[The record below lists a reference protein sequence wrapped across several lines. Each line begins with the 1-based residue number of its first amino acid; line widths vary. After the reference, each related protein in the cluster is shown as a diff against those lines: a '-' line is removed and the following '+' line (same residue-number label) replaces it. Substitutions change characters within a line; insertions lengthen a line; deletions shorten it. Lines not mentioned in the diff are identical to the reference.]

1 MKKLLLAMSLLVAA
15 NAEAQLWSQNFNTGI
30 PSNWIQIK
38 NDNNAPVSSYF
49 GTVLTPALTN
59 NAYANYLSATA
70 DSSLITPSY
79 FSPTGAASR
88 WIITPSFTVPAT
100 GNPMLSWY
108 DYTPTTGNDFIKIMI
123 SPTAGTTASSF
134 TTSLFNGQCTNDFTK
149 RGISLATYAGQTVR
163 LAFINENN
171 NKRYFFLD
179 DVAVENATNV
189 LDAAIEAITFPRY
202 AANNTKVSVTVSN
215 AGVQTITAVTVNY
228 KIGANAAVSQT
239 FTGLNLMPFQA
250 TTLSFT
256 TLASGISTGAL
267 TITGTIT
274 QVNGV
279 ADPNAANNV
288 KTANFTGATQGVARS
303 GLIEEFSS
311 STCPPCATF
320 NATFDP
326 LIVTNNSNVASSKFN
341 VVKYQMNWPSPG
353 TDPSY
358 NAHGLARRTY
368 YSVSGIPDHFTNGLT
383 GGAGDQAEIDA
394 SKANPAV
401 AAITGTYYLKGA
413 DSIICTVTVTPYITT
428 TTPFKLHVAAV
439 ERQYNYTGTTSQ
451 TNYIRIMRMM
461 FPDGN
466 GTSLANLTAGQ
477 SQSFTF
483 RAKYSVGNVT
493 QNSLNF
499 WANPIGSDL
508 VAFVQDNTNKDI
520 IQSFATP
527 ASTTNVNTIENI
539 TSLSV
544 FPNPAVDYAEVGF
557 RNAVSMSVGVR
568 VFDMMGKI
576 VFEKAATTYESGLNA
591 IQIPV
596 AQFSN
601 GLYNVQIITNNG
613 TLTEKITVAK

>member
-15 NAEAQLWSQNFNTGI
+15 NAHAQLWTENFNAGI
-30 PSNWIQIK
+30 PTTWIQIK
-38 NDNNAPVSSYF
+38 NDNNLPVSSYF
-49 GTVLTPALTN
+49 GTALTPALTS
-59 NAYANYLSATA
+59 NAYANYLTATA

-88 WIITPSFTVPAT
+88 WIITPSFTVPTT
-100 GNPMLSWY
+100 GNPVLSWY

-123 SPTAGTTASSF
+123 SPTAGTTAAAF
-134 TTSLFNGQCTNDFTK
+134 TTSLFNAQCTNDFTK
-149 RGISLATYAGQTVR
+149 RGISLAAYASQTVR
-163 LAFINENN
+163 LAFVNENN

-179 DVAVENATNV
+179 DVAVENVANMQ
-189 LDAAIEAITFPRY
+189 DAAMDAITFPRY

-215 AGVQTITAVTVNY
+215 AGVQTITSVTVNY

-250 TTLSFT
+250 TTLTFT

-279 ADPNAANNV
+279 ADPNTANNV

-311 STCPPCATF
+311 STCAPCASF

-326 LIVTNNSNVASSKFN
+326 LIVSNNSNVASSKFN

-358 NAHGLARRTY
+358 NPPGLARRTY
-368 YSVSGIPDHFTNGLT
+368 YNVSGIPDHFTNGLA

-401 AAITGTYYLKGA
+401 AAITGTYWLKGA

-451 TNYIRIMRMM
+451 TNYVRIMRMM

-483 RAKYSVGNVT
+483 RAKYTVGSVT

-499 WANPIGSDL
+499 WANPIGSDM

-520 IQSFATP
+520 IQSYATP
-527 ASTTNVNTIENI
+527 ASTTSVNTIENM

-544 FPNPAVDYAEVGF
+544 FPNPAIDYAEVGF

-576 VFEKAATTYESGLNA
+576 VFEKATTTYESGLNA

>member
-1 MKKLLLAMSLLVAA
+1 MKKLLLAISLFVAA
-15 NAEAQLWSQNFNTGI
+15 KTQAQWTQNFNTGI

-38 NDNNAPVSSYF
+38 NDNNIPVSSYF

-88 WIITPSFTVPAT
+88 WIITHSFTVPAT

-123 SPTAGTTASSF
+123 SPTASSTASSF
-134 TTSLFNGQCTNDFTK
+134 TATLFNGQCTNDFTK
-149 RGISLATYAGQTVR
+149 RGVSLATYAGQTVR
-163 LAFINENN
+163 LAFVNENN

-179 DVAVENATNV
+179 DVAVENVANT
-189 LDAAIEAITFPRY
+189 LDASIEAITFPRY

-215 AGVQTITAVTVNY
+215 AGVNAITSLTVNY

-256 TLASGISTGAL
+256 TLASGITAGAL

-288 KTANFTGATQGVARS
+288 KTANFTGASQGVARS

-326 LIVTNNSNVASSKFN
+326 LIVSNNSNAASSKFN
-341 VVKYQMNWPSPG
+341 VVKYQMNWPAPG

-358 NAHGLARRTY
+358 NAHGVARRTF
-368 YSVSGIPDHFTNGLT
+368 YSVSGIPDHFTNGLA

-401 AAITGTYYLKGA
+401 AAITGTYFLKGA

-439 ERQYNYTGTTSQ
+439 ERQYNFTGTTTQ
-451 TNYIRIMRMM
+451 TNYVRIMRMM

-466 GTSLANLTAGQ
+466 GTTLANLTAGQ

-483 RAKYSVGNVT
+483 RAKYTVGNVT

-499 WANPIGSDL
+499 WGNPIGSDL
-508 VAFVQDNTNKDI
+508 VAFVQDNTNKDV

-527 ASTTNVNTIENI
+527 ASTTSVNSIENI
-539 TSLSV
+539 SSLSV

-557 RNAVSMSVGVR
+557 RNTVAMNVGVR
-568 VFDMMGKI
+568 VFDMMGKM

-596 AQFSN
+596 NQFSN

>member
-1 MKKLLLAMSLLVAA
+1 MKKLLLAMSLFVAA
-15 NAEAQLWSQNFNTGI
+15 KTQAQWTQNFNTGI

-38 NDNNAPVSSYF
+38 NDNNIPVSSYF

-59 NAYANYLSATA
+59 NAYANYLTATA

-88 WIITPSFTVPAT
+88 WIITHSFTVPAT

-134 TTSLFNGQCTNDFTK
+134 TATLFNGQCTNDFTK
-149 RGISLATYAGQTVR
+149 RGVSLAAYAGQTVR
-163 LAFINENN
+163 LAFVNENN

-179 DVAVENATNV
+179 DVAVENVANT
-189 LDAAIEAITFPRY
+189 LDASIEAITFPRY

-215 AGVQTITAVTVNY
+215 AGVNAITSLTVNY

-256 TLASGISTGAL
+256 TLASGITAGAL

-274 QVNGV
+274 QVNGA

-288 KTANFTGATQGVARS
+288 KTANFTGASQGVARS

-326 LIVTNNSNVASSKFN
+326 LIVSNNSNAASSKFN

-368 YSVSGIPDHFTNGLT
+368 YSVSGIPDHFTNGLA

-401 AAITGTYYLKGA
+401 AAITGTYFLKGA

-439 ERQYNYTGTTSQ
+439 ERQYNFTGTTTQ
-451 TNYIRIMRMM
+451 TNYVRIMRMM

-466 GTSLANLTAGQ
+466 GTTLANLTAGQ

-483 RAKYSVGNVT
+483 RAKYTVGNVT

-499 WANPIGSDL
+499 WGNPIGSDL
-508 VAFVQDNTNKDI
+508 VAFVQDNTNKDV

-527 ASTTNVNTIENI
+527 ASTTSVNSIENI
-539 TSLSV
+539 SSLSV

-557 RNAVSMSVGVR
+557 RNTVAMNVGVR
-568 VFDMMGKI
+568 VFDMMGKM

-596 AQFSN
+596 NQFSN